1 MKNLLKISL
10 SLCLVLFLAMQANA
24 QASKVQANSKNPKR
38 DGVAMKFGKMVRI
51 SNGKETPMTQPFEA
65 KGTKVATNG
74 TVTYSDGKKEK
85 LPEGY
90 SINMEGR
97 RVILEDDMIAPE
109 KIREHQIATTGDSG
123 TVIYFEEQTKTVI
136 NESTGRK
143 AVRDTVK
150 TQGIKQSPK

>member
-1 MKNLLKISL
+1 MKKTAQILFSF
-10 SLCLVLFLAMQANA
+10 CFMFFLAFQVNA
-24 QASKVQANSKNPKR
+24 QATKPMKDSPNPKR

-51 SNGKETPMTQPFEA
+51 SNGKETPMTQAFSA
-65 KGTKVATNG
+65 KGTKVSPDG
-74 TVTYSDGKKEK
+74 TVTYADGKKEK
-85 LPEGY
+85 LKEGY

-123 TVIYFEEQTKTVI
+123 TVIYFQETTKTVI

-143 AVRDTVK
+143 AVRDTVR
-150 TQGIKQSPK
+150 TQGVKQSPK